1 MVGLGGIMTF
11 AFFGA
16 AFAAAAAA
24 RLVDLGTG
32 VSNQLSGFRM
42 EKKLPKSPPK
52 VPPLPCFSST
62 VINSSKSML
71 FERSASASL
80 NACSSCSSL
89 MLRPERSAWGDLMSR
104 RSSSRDIVPLPSVSA
119 ASKRGRSFPR
129 SAAVDMASETARWTD
144 TSLRA
149 HTGRRRDACRFFS
162 RNCFLQV
169 LGGNRHVIVDKF
181 GIRSRRVRTP
191 LPALQFAGRRNICT
205 IVCPWGGLF

>member
-149 HTGRRRDACRFFS
+149 PHREAAGRVSLFFAKFVF
-162 RNCFLQV
+162 C
-169 LGGNRHVIVDKF
+169 KF
-181 GIRSRRVRTP
+181 GVETAMS
-191 LPALQFAGRRNICT
+191 L
-205 IVCPWGGLF
+205 

>member
-1 MVGLGGIMTF
+1 LVGLSGSMTF
-11 AFFGA
+11 AFLGV

-24 RLVDLGTG
+24 AAVRLVGFGTG
-32 VSNQLSGFRM
+32 VSNQLSGFRT

-104 RSSSRDIVPLPSVSA
+104 RNSSLDIVPLPSVSA
-119 ASKRGRSFPR
+119 ASKRGRSFPL
-129 SAAVDMASETARWTD
+129 SAAVDMASETGRCGLTRGLTRGWALVFFRIEVLLSRTEFAKFFTKIRNRNPTVPVSCHD
-144 TSLRA
+144 SFSYTSIPSFACSRNV
-149 HTGRRRDACRFFS
+149 RRRLD
-162 RNCFLQV
+162 L
-169 LGGNRHVIVDKF
+169 
-181 GIRSRRVRTP
+181 T
-191 LPALQFAGRRNICT
+191 
-205 IVCPWGGLF
+205 

>member
-1 MVGLGGIMTF
+1 MVGLSGIMTF
-11 AFFGA
+11 AFLGV

-24 RLVDLGTG
+24 AAVRLVDFGTG
-32 VSNQLSGFRM
+32 VSNQLSGFRT

-104 RSSSRDIVPLPSVSA
+104 RSSSLDIVPLPSVSA
-119 ASKRGRSFPR
+119 ASKRGRSFPL
-129 SAAVDMASETARWTD
+129 SAAVDMASETGRCGLTRGLTRGRHAFFRSCEVLCMKLFEFW
-144 TSLRA
+144 SFGLR
-149 HTGRRRDACRFFS
+149 
-162 RNCFLQV
+162 
-169 LGGNRHVIVDKF
+169 NRANYYHH
-181 GIRSRRVRTP
+181 
-191 LPALQFAGRRNICT
+191 
-205 IVCPWGGLF
+205 

>member
-162 RNCFLQV
+162 RNLFFAS
-169 LGGNRHVIVDKF
+169 F
-181 GIRSRRVRTP
+181 GWKP
-191 LPALQFAGRRNICT
+191 PCH
-205 IVCPWGGLF
+205 

>member
-1 MVGLGGIMTF
+1 MVGLSGSMTF
-11 AFFGA
+11 AFLGV

-24 RLVDLGTG
+24 AAVRLVGFGTG
-32 VSNQLSGFRM
+32 VSNQLSGFRT

-104 RSSSRDIVPLPSVSA
+104 RNSSLDIVPLPSVSA
-119 ASKRGRSFPR
+119 ASKRGRSFPL
-129 SAAVDMASETARWTD
+129 SAAVDMASET
-144 TSLRA
+144 
-149 HTGRRRDACRFFS
+149 GRCGLTPGLTRGWALVFFRIEVLLS
-162 RNCFLQV
+162 RVLDRIRQVFHQNKKSKPYCTCFV
-169 LGGNRHVIVDKF
+169 
-181 GIRSRRVRTP
+181 P
-191 LPALQFAGRRNICT
+191 
-205 IVCPWGGLF
+205 

>member
-1 MVGLGGIMTF
+1 MVGLSGIMTF
-11 AFFGA
+11 AFLGV

-24 RLVDLGTG
+24 AAVRRVDFGTG
-32 VSNQLSGFRM
+32 VSNQLSGFRT

-104 RSSSRDIVPLPSVSA
+104 RNSSLDIVPLPSVSA
-119 ASKRGRSFPR
+119 ASKRGRSFPL
-129 SAAVDMASETARWTD
+129 SAAVDMASETGRCGLTRGLTHARGA
-144 TSLRA
+144 SV
-149 HTGRRRDACRFFS
+149 FS
-162 RNCFLQV
+162 ESRLPSS
-169 LGGNRHVIVDKF
+169 F
-181 GIRSRRVRTP
+181 GPNSP
-191 LPALQFAGRRNICT
+191 K
-205 IVCPWGGLF
+205 